1 MFKQLNAD
9 CLCTVPV
16 LNGASRYKIRRCA
29 PTFLNACYAK
39 ALRCHHRL
47 VEKVY
52 DYLAFPV
59 F

>member
-9 CLCTVPV
+9 CLYTVPG
-16 LNGASRYKIRRCA
+16 LDGAPLDKIRLSVPA
-29 PTFLNACYAK
+29 LLKACYAK
-39 ALRCHHRL
+39 VVRFRHRL

>member
-1 MFKQLNAD
+1 MLKQLNAD

-16 LNGASRYKIRRCA
+16 LNGAPRYKIRLCA
-29 PTFLNACYAK
+29 PTLLK
-39 ALRCHHRL
+39 AFCAEVVRYHHRL

>member
-9 CLCTVPV
+9 CLYPVPG
-16 LNGASRYKIRRCA
+16 LDSAPLDKIRLSVPA
-29 PTFLNACYAK
+29 LLNACYAK
-39 ALRCHHRL
+39 VVRFHQRL